1 VEAVECARARFVA
14 CKLPSVI
21 VRMANFVA
29 DLRYC
34 LRVLS
39 RSPGFALVVVL
50 TLGICIGANTA
61 IFSAVNA
68 ILIQPLPAP
77 HSERL
82 VRVYQTN
89 LQSSNRGPTSIPTL
103 LDWQHENEA
112 FSGLAGYAFK
122 ALALQDRTGAEGI
135 LGTAVSPNYF
145 AVLGLTAR
153 LGRTLTRK
161 RINRGAITWQFSAT
175 GYAGVFTGMKRV
187 SSEDLF
193 N

>member
-1 VEAVECARARFVA
+1 MCLA
-14 CKLPSVI
+14 CKLPSMI
-21 VRMANFVA
+21 VRMASFVA

-82 VRVYQTN
+82 VRLYQTN
-89 LQSSNRGPTSIPTL
+89 RQNSNRGPTSIATL
-103 LDWQHENEA
+103 LNWQHENEA
-112 FSGLAGYAFK
+112 FSGLAGYASQRP
-122 ALALQDRTGAEGI
+122 ALPEP
-135 LGTAVSPNYF
+135 TAPERIPIATVS
-145 AVLGLTAR
+145 
-153 LGRTLTRK
+153 
-161 RINRGAITWQFSAT
+161 
-175 GYAGVFTGMKRV
+175 
-187 SSEDLF
+187 
-193 N
+193 